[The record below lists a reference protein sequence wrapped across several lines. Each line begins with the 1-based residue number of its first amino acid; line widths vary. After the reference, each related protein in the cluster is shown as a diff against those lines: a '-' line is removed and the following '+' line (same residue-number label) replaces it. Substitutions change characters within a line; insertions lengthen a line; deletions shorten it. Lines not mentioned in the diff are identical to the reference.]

1 MYVHFSKGYIVSFV
15 CLLLGGYFCFVS
27 LFSLMRKNAA
37 IPLDELTPENCTV
50 GQYVYGDIETFVSP
64 RSDSV
69 PGGKANHGASQTI
82 DSVDVYTIPIA
93 DDYYIRFMV
102 TINSNKKEL
111 EKFNFTRENHLYIEG
126 RIVRT
131 TIELN
136 NVWYERSVEFENRDY
151 NDAIIKDLCII
162 DMNFDK
168 RIGRIQYGI
177 AFIII
182 SIVFFFFS
190 GGVKNLI
197 QVREAAEDEK
207 PSYSRMRYTH
217 HTQPDLEEERKRLSS
232 LYERL
237 DKRKKEC
244 LYELPLLPL
253 GAWLAFSPFILRIRA
268 LGLTFMFLSLQA
280 LFRYFINSNMSIAMS
295 IAKRLYRKSLWLQ
308 IMESSKKVQI
318 LQNLI
323 EENAASKNQMSDVNL
338 PDVK

>member
-1 MYVHFSKGYIVSFV
+1 MYVHFSKGYIVSLI
-15 CLLLGGYFCFVS
+15 CLLLGVYFCFAS
-27 LFSLMRKNAA
+27 LLSLMRKNAA
-37 IPLDELTPENCTV
+37 IPLDELTPENCTL
-50 GQYVYGDIETFVSP
+50 GQYVYGDIETFVSL

-69 PGGKANHGASQTI
+69 PGGKANYGASQVI
-82 DSVDVYTIPIA
+82 DSVEVYTIPIA
-93 DDYYIRFMV
+93 EDYYIRFMV

-111 EKFNFTRENHLYIEG
+111 EEFNFTRENHLYIEG

-136 NVWYERSVEFENRDY
+136 DVWYERSVEFENRDY
-151 NDAIIKDLCII
+151 HDAIIKDLCII

-168 RIGRIQYGI
+168 RIGRIKYGI
-177 AFIII
+177 AFIIL

-190 GGVKNLI
+190 GGVKNFV
-197 QVREAAEDEK
+197 QVHEVVEDEK

-217 HTQPDLEEERKRLSS
+217 HTQSDLEEERKHLSS

-268 LGLTFMFLSLQA
+268 LGVACIFLSLQA
-280 LFRYFINSNMSIAMS
+280 LLRYFINSNMSVALS
-295 IAKRLYRKSLWLQ
+295 IAKKLYRESLWLQ
-308 IMESSKKVQI
+308 IMESTKKVQI

-323 EENAASKNQMSDVNL
+323 EEETSKSEKLKNEHSDV
-338 PDVK
+338 K

>member
-1 MYVHFSKGYIVSFV
+1 MYVHFSKGYIVSLI
-15 CLLLGGYFCFVS
+15 CLLLGGYFCFSS
-27 LFSLMRKNAA
+27 LLSLMHKNAA
-37 IPLDELTPENCTV
+37 IPLDELTPENCTL

-69 PGGKANHGASQTI
+69 PGGKANYGVSQTI

-93 DDYYIRFMV
+93 DDYYIRLMA
-102 TINSNKKEL
+102 TINSNKQQL
-111 EKFNFTRENHLYIEG
+111 GKFNFTRENHFYIEG

-136 NVWYERSVEFENRDY
+136 DVWYERSVEFENRDY
-151 NDAIIKDLCII
+151 TDAIIKDLCII

-168 RIGRIQYGI
+168 RIGRIKYGI

-190 GGVKNLI
+190 GGVKNLV
-197 QVREAAEDEK
+197 QVREVVVEEK
-207 PSYSRMRYTH
+207 PSYGRMRYTH
-217 HTQPDLEEERKRLSS
+217 HTQSDLEEERKHLSS

-268 LGLTFMFLSLQA
+268 LGVTCMFLSLQA
-280 LFRYFINSNMSIAMS
+280 LFRYFINSNMSAALS
-295 IAKRLYRKSLWLQ
+295 IAKRLYRESLWLQ
-308 IMESSKKVQI
+308 IMESNKKVQI

-323 EENAASKNQMSDVNL
+323 EENEASKNQI
-338 PDVK
+338 PGVK

>member
-1 MYVHFSKGYIVSFV
+1 MFVHFSKGYIVSCV
-15 CLLLGGYFCFVS
+15 CLLLGVYFCFTS
-27 LFSLMRKNAA
+27 LLSLLHKNTA
-37 IPLDELTPENCTV
+37 IPLDELTLENCTL

-69 PGGKANHGASQTI
+69 AGGKANYGASQTI

-102 TINSNKKEL
+102 TIYNNKKEL
-111 EKFNFTRENHLYIEG
+111 EKFDFTRENHLYIEG

-136 NVWYERSVEFENRDY
+136 DVWYERSVEFENREYKDV
-151 NDAIIKDLCII
+151 IIKDLCII
-162 DMNFDK
+162 DMDFDK
-168 RIGRIQYGI
+168 RIGRIKYGV
-177 AFIII
+177 AFIIL
-182 SIVFFFFS
+182 SIVFFFLS
-190 GGVKNLI
+190 GGAKNLI
-197 QVREAAEDEK
+197 QVREVVEDEK

-217 HTQPDLEEERKRLSS
+217 HTQSDLEEERKHLSS

-244 LYELPLLPL
+244 LYELPLFPL

-268 LGLTFMFLSLQA
+268 LGLTCMFLSLSA
-280 LFRYFINSNMSIAMS
+280 LVRYFMNSNMSAALS
-295 IAKRLYRKSLWLQ
+295 IAKRFYRKSLWLQ

-323 EENAASKNQMSDVNL
+323 EENAASKNQM
-338 PDVK
+338 PGVK